1 MSFDQISL
9 FAIFAAVMVLMFAGR
24 WRHDLVA
31 FGGLMA
37 AVLLGVVPAEE
48 AFAGFGHPATMVVA
62 LILVVTAGLRR
73 SGAEAMLARIVEAR
87 ERPLS
92 LHIAVMGGIG
102 GLMSGFMNNIAALAI
117 LMPIDMQVA
126 RKARRAAGLTLMP
139 LAFATILGG
148 MLTLIGTP
156 PNLIV
161 SGFRQEVL
169 GEPYRMF
176 DFLPVGGVVALS
188 GIAFI
193 ALIGWRLIPLHGNGQ
208 QADSGHAARRDYQAQ
223 LIITEDSNVLGMA
236 VGDLRDDAGK
246 ADIRILSLNRHG
258 HAVEEDLDA
267 TPLDSGDVIA
277 LRGTPDALDDFR
289 SARKL
294 AFPDGRQEPRARR
307 REENQRLI
315 ECLVPVGSAIV
326 GRNAQSIGLVNRY
339 DTVLLGL
346 RRRGRIIAR
355 GLSRQTIEA
364 GDLMLLLIPESRVDE
379 VPAALGGLRL
389 DGSSRSVMREAQMWQ
404 TIGLFALAVGLTS
417 LGYVTMPIAL
427 GCVLIAYVLF
437 GVLSITEVYDHIDW
451 PVVVLLGSMIPLGL
465 ALDSTGGTALIA
477 SAIVAAT
484 QGTPAWVALVLLMVV
499 TMFLSDVLNNNA
511 TTIIAAPVGIR
522 LAEQLGVNP
531 DAFLMGVA
539 VSAACAFLTPI
550 GHQNNTL
557 ILGPGDYH
565 FSDYWRMGLPLEVI
579 VMLVSVPMLLIVW
592 PLA

>member
-1 MSFDQISL
+1 MTFDQIIL
-9 FAIFAAVMVLMFAGR
+9 FSIFAAVMVLMFSGR

-37 AVLLGVVPAEE
+37 AVVLGVVPSAE

-73 SGAEAMLARIVEAR
+73 SGAEAMLTRIVVAKDR
-87 ERPLS
+87 SLS
-92 LHIAVMGGIG
+92 LHVAVMGGIG

-126 RKARRAAGLTLMP
+126 RKAGRAAGLTLMP

-161 SGFRQEVL
+161 SGFRQDVL

-176 DFLPVGGVVALS
+176 DFLPVGGAVALA

-193 ALIGWRLIPLHGNGQ
+193 ALIGWRLIPIHGSGQ
-208 QADSGHAARRDYQAQ
+208 QVESGHAPQREYQAQ
-223 LIITEDSNVLGMA
+223 LIVTEDSGVLGTRI
-236 VGDLRDDAGK
+236 GDLRDETEK
-246 ADIRILSLNRHG
+246 AEVHILALTRHG
-258 HAVEEDLDA
+258 HPVEAELDQIV
-267 TPLDSGDVIA
+267 LESGDVIV
-277 LRGTPDALDDFR
+277 LRSGPDALDDFR

-326 GRNAQSIGLVNRY
+326 GRTAQAIGLVNRH
-339 DTVLLGL
+339 DSVLLGL
-346 RRRGRIIAR
+346 RRRGRIISR
-355 GLSRQTIEA
+355 GLHRQTIEA
-364 GDLMLLLIPESRVDE
+364 GDLMLLLIPESRVEE
-379 VPAALGGLRL
+379 VLGALGGLRL
-389 DGSSRSVMREAQMWQ
+389 DGSSRPVMREAQMWQ
-404 TIGLFALAVGLTS
+404 TIGLFALAVLLTS
-417 LGYVTMPIAL
+417 LGLVTMPIAL
-427 GCVLIAYVLF
+427 GCVLVAYVLF
-437 GVLSITEVYDHIDW
+437 GVLSINEVYDHIDW

-477 SAIVAAT
+477 SGLVAVT
-484 QGTPAWVALVLLMVV
+484 QGYPAWVALVLLMVV

-522 LAEQLGVNP
+522 LAEQLGVDP

-579 VMLVSVPMLLIVW
+579 VMLVAVPMLLMVW
-592 PLA
+592 PLG

>member
-1 MSFDQISL
+1 MTYNQIIL

-31 FGGLMA
+31 FAGLMA
-37 AVLLGVVPAEE
+37 AVLLGVVPSAE

-73 SGAEAMLARIVEAR
+73 SGAEAMLTRIIEAR
-87 ERPLS
+87 ERSVS

-126 RKARRAAGLTLMP
+126 RKAGRAAGLTLMP

-176 DFLPVGGVVALS
+176 DFLPVGGVVALA

-193 ALIGWRLIPLHGNGQ
+193 ALIGWRLIPIHG
-208 QADSGHAARRDYQAQ
+208 SGASEDPAHAALRDYRTQ
-223 LIITEDSNVLGMA
+223 LVVTEDSSILGSA
-236 VGDLRDDAGK
+236 VGDLQEEAEK
-246 ADIRILSLNRHG
+246 AEIRILSVSRHG
-258 HAVEEDLDA
+258 HPVEADLEQIVLEA
-267 TPLDSGDVIA
+267 GDVLA
-277 LRGTPDALDDFR
+277 LRSTPDALDDFR

-294 AFPDGRQEPRARR
+294 AFPDGRLEPRARR

-315 ECLVPVGSAIV
+315 ECLVPVGSPIV
-326 GRNAQSIGLVNRY
+326 GRTAQSIGMVNRY

-355 GLSRQTIEA
+355 GLSRQTIEP

-389 DGSSRSVMREAQMWQ
+389 DGASRPVMREAQMWQ

-417 LGYVTMPIAL
+417 LGLVTMPIAL
-427 GCVLIAYVLF
+427 GCVLVAYVLF
-437 GVLSITEVYDHIDW
+437 GVLSISEVYDHIDW
-451 PVVVLLGSMIPLGL
+451 PVVVLLGSMIPLGV
-465 ALDSTGGTALIA
+465 ALDATGGTALIA
-477 SAIVAAT
+477 SGIVAAT
-484 QGTPAWVALVLLMVV
+484 QGAPAWVALVLLMAT

-511 TTIIAAPVGIR
+511 TTIVAAPVGIR
-522 LAEQLGVNP
+522 LAEQLGVDA

-592 PLA
+592 PLG